1 MFVFKGINR
10 TSENPQKTN
19 FRELWKGE
27 VRRIPIPRTR
37 VNRTLRP
44 GLGAS
49 IVYGWWMNLET
60 WMRWARRLSAQTY
73 ALYLA
78 YRHPRT
84 PWYAKVFAALIV
96 GYVFSPIDPIPD
108 FIPVVGLLDE
118 MVVVPIGVLLAAKM
132 IPPEVF
138 EECREKAREVAEGEK
153 PVSRVAAVVIVAVWV
168 LCVALAVY
176 LALRVF

>member
-1 MFVFKGINR
+1 
-10 TSENPQKTN
+10 
-19 FRELWKGE
+19 
-27 VRRIPIPRTR
+27 
-37 VNRTLRP
+37 
-44 GLGAS
+44 
-49 IVYGWWMNLET
+49 MNLQT
-60 WMRWARRLSAQTY
+60 WKRWARRLSAQTY

-78 YRHPRT
+78 YRHPKT
-84 PWYAKVFAALIV
+84 PWYAKALTALIV

-132 IPPEVF
+132 IPPAVL
-138 EECREKAREVAEGEK
+138 EECREKAREVAESEK

-168 LCVALAVY
+168 LCVAMAVY

>member
-1 MFVFKGINR
+1 MNW
-10 TSENPQKTN
+10 QA
-19 FRELWKGE
+19 WKQ
-27 VRRIPIPRTR
+27 R
-37 VNRTLRP
+37 
-44 GLGAS
+44 
-49 IVYGWWMNLET
+49 
-60 WMRWARRLSAQTY
+60 AQQLYAHTY
-73 ALYLA
+73 TLYLA

-108 FIPVVGLLDE
+108 FIPGVGLLDE
-118 MVVVPIGVLLAAKM
+118 MVVVPIGILIATKM

-153 PVSRVAAVVIVAVWV
+153 PVSRVAAVVVVAIWL

>member
-1 MFVFKGINR
+1 MMNW
-10 TSENPQKTN
+10 QA
-19 FRELWKGE
+19 WK
-27 VRRIPIPRTR
+27 RR
-37 VNRTLRP
+37 
-44 GLGAS
+44 
-49 IVYGWWMNLET
+49 
-60 WMRWARRLSAQTY
+60 ARQLSAQTY

-84 PWYAKVFAALIV
+84 PWYAKVFAALVV

-108 FIPVVGLLDE
+108 FIPGVGLLDE
-118 MVVVPIGVLLAAKM
+118 MVVVPIGVLIAAKM
-132 IPPEVF
+132 IPREVF

-153 PVSRVAAVVIVAVWV
+153 PVSRVAAVGVIAVWL

>member
-1 MFVFKGINR
+1 M
-10 TSENPQKTN
+10 SWQA
-19 FRELWKGE
+19 WK
-27 VRRIPIPRTR
+27 RR
-37 VNRTLRP
+37 
-44 GLGAS
+44 
-49 IVYGWWMNLET
+49 
-60 WMRWARRLSAQTY
+60 ARQLSSYTY
-73 ALYLA
+73 TLYLA

-108 FIPVVGLLDE
+108 FIPGVGLLDE

-132 IPPEVF
+132 IPPDVF

-153 PVSRVAAVVIVAVWV
+153 PVSRIAAVVIVAVW
-168 LCVALAVY
+168 LMCVALAVF

>member
-1 MFVFKGINR
+1 M
-10 TSENPQKTN
+10 SWES
-19 FRELWKGE
+19 WK
-27 VRRIPIPRTR
+27 RR
-37 VNRTLRP
+37 
-44 GLGAS
+44 AQ
-49 IVYGWWMNLET
+49 
-60 WMRWARRLSAQTY
+60 RLKAQTHT
-73 ALYLA
+73 LYLA

-118 MVVVPIGVLLAAKM
+118 LMVVPIGVIIARKM
-132 IPPEVF
+132 IPEDVF

-153 PVSRVAAVVIVAVWV
+153 SVSRVAAVVVVAVWM
-168 LCVALAVY
+168 LCVVLAVL